1 MADQDDEPDDEPTE
15 APATWENI
23 AAAKVKEAVGHL
35 LHDKDL
41 IEEGEEQE
49 EAAHEVRE
57 EYKGEQ
63 GD

>member
-1 MADQDDEPDDEPTE
+1 MGDQDDEPEAEPIE

-23 AAAKVKEAVGHL
+23 ATGKIKEVVGHL
-35 LHDKDL
+35 LHDKEL

-57 EYKGEQ
+57 EYEGER
-63 GD
+63 GV